1 MEIPESALK
10 PMRDG
15 HAAYQRLL
23 ARQTTM
29 HQRWQKGQ
37 LEDLTLLVEIMS
49 ATHNALK
56 RRIDA
61 NPQD

>member
-10 PMRDG
+10 AMRDG
-15 HAAYQRLL
+15 YATYQRLV
-23 ARQTTM
+23 ARQNTM
-29 HQRWQKGQ
+29 HQRWQKEQ

-56 RRIDA
+56 RLIDA
-61 NPQD
+61 NLQG